1 MSLRRLL
8 PRALLHGLGLAAL
21 ACAAC
26 AAEPPPLVVATYNLQ
41 NYTSADR
48 RLPEGF
54 RPDYPKPEN
63 EKAALRAVLR
73 RLNADLLALQEI
85 GGPGH
90 LEELR
95 RDLAREG
102 LHYPHGEA
110 FTGADQQRGLALL
123 SRLPLAE
130 ARLHQ
135 DLVALYRRDDT
146 PEPVRRGLL
155 EARVLA
161 PGGDFTV
168 FVVHLKSRLAVE
180 REDPAAENQRVAE
193 ARAVRDRILERFP
206 DPSTGRFLL
215 LGDCNDLP
223 GSRTLQALE
232 ARGRLTIAAWL
243 DAADSRGH
251 RWTHVY
257 PRPALYS
264 RFDHLLASPAL
275 APRVG
280 RTWIEDGPDVAA
292 AGDHRPVALVLHAP
306 AATPSPGTTP

>member
-1 MSLRRLL
+1 MS
-8 PRALLHGLGLAAL
+8 ALSRCLALAAL
-21 ACAAC
+21 VCAHLA
-26 AAEPPPLVVATYNLQ
+26 AAEPAAVVVATYNLQ
-41 NYTSADR
+41 NYTTADR
-48 RLPEGF
+48 RLPDGF
-54 RPDYPKPEN
+54 RPDYPKPER
-63 EKAALRAVLR
+63 EKTAVRAVLR
-73 RLNADLLALQEI
+73 SLEADLLAFQEI

-90 LEELR
+90 LAELR

-110 FTGADQQRGLALL
+110 LLGPDQNRGLALL
-123 SRLPLAE
+123 SRLPLADV
-130 ARLHQ
+130 RLHQ
-135 DLVALYRRDDT
+135 DLVARYRRDDT

-161 PGGDFTV
+161 PGGEFTV

-206 DPSTGRFLL
+206 DPAAHRFIL

-232 ARGRLTIAAWL
+232 ARGRLTIARWI

-251 RWTHVY
+251 RWTHAY
-257 PRPALYS
+257 ERPALYS
-264 RFDHLLASPAL
+264 RFDHVLVSPGMSAW
-275 APRVG
+275 VG
-280 RTWIEDGPDVAA
+280 RAWIEDGPAVAA
-292 AGDHRPVALVLHAP
+292 ASDHRPVALSLHLSAAAP
-306 AATPSPGTTP
+306 AIVATP